1 MQNSQKQTS
10 SMTIWCYGLG
20 LILLW
25 LAISGQS
32 MNQFLQ
38 KEQQQYA
45 RRLGQDNAR
54 WIMQTGDQLYT
65 TTFVRSGIQGFL
77 LERTT
82 PDRQMGEG
90 LAKVIEFFQGVVK
103 NFLNLM
109 QQLFYRLA
117 VLLACFPFWGVM
129 LIAAVVDGLL
139 IRKIRYHDF
148 HYTSPLQNL
157 WSRRASKWIP
167 GLFLFLVII
176 PLPIP
181 VLLFPAMAWLTALC
195 LGWWTANWQKKI

>member
-1 MQNSQKQTS
+1 MTTSQKQTS
-10 SMTIWCYGLG
+10 PITIWCYGLG

-32 MNQFLQ
+32 MNQHLQ
-38 KEQQQYA
+38 KEQHQYA

-65 TTFVRSGIQGFL
+65 TALVHSGIQGFL

-109 QQLFYRLA
+109 QQLFYRLV

-129 LIAAVVDGLL
+129 LVAAIVDGLL
-139 IRKIRYHDF
+139 TRKIRYHDF

-167 GLFLFLVII
+167 GLFLYLVII
-176 PLPIP
+176 PLPVP
-181 VLLFPAMAWLTALC
+181 VLLIPAMAWLTALS

>member
-1 MQNSQKQTS
+1 MTHSQKQVS
-10 SMTIWCYGLG
+10 PLTIWCFGLG

-32 MNQFLQ
+32 MNQYLQ

-45 RRLGQDNAR
+45 RRLGKDNAL
-54 WIMQTGDQLYT
+54 WIMRTGNRLYAAT
-65 TTFVRSGIQGFL
+65 IAKPGIQNFL

-82 PDRQMGEG
+82 PDRKMGEG
-90 LAKVIEFFQGVVK
+90 LAKVIELFQGVVK
-103 NFLNLM
+103 NFLSLI
-109 QQLFYRLA
+109 QQLLYRIS
-117 VLLACFPFWGVM
+117 VLLACLPFWGVM
-129 LIAAVVDGLL
+129 FIAAIVDGLL

-167 GLFLFLVII
+167 GLFLYLIII
-176 PLPIP
+176 PLPVP
-181 VLLFPAMAWLTALC
+181 VLLIPAAAWLTALC
-195 LGWWTANWQKKI
+195 LGWWTANWQKKV